1 MLATVAALVLAQT
14 TSQSYDYV
22 ARTADIK
29 DPDAIIG
36 ALYDVIS
43 GPAGQKRNWPRFKS
57 LFTPTGSLT
66 AVVKRRDG
74 NVVAVAMTQ
83 DDYINRSGPIL
94 ERDGFFEKETNRKT
108 DTRGNIMHVWS
119 EYESRMKADD
129 EKPFAKGTNSIQLFT
144 DGKRWYI
151 QSVLWE

>member
-1 MLATVAALVLAQT
+1 MLATVAAVVL
-14 TSQSYDYV
+14 SQS
-22 ARTADIK
+22 AAPPIHAAQEADVK
-29 DPDAIIG
+29 SPDAIIG